1 QKSKTLP
8 RMESSEVI
16 STEKPTVVIQLN
28 PQATQDGVICDEGDY
43 HYTALKRLF
52 KAEPKALGTV
62 QIMVGLMVFFLGI
75 VLRIRVPEYSYYG
88 VFEYSG
94 ITYWGSLVYIS
105 AGSLSVAA
113 QNKLYPCL
121 VKASLLMNVIS
132 AMTAT
137 LAIVLMS
144 IQCRHDLGI
153 IGILLVFS
161 ILEFI
166 ISICI
171 SVFACKATM
180 LQCCIYAYF
189 VIYLKTV
196 LLHQA
201 HVFSFSCLTW
211 RKRLYL
217 LTKFLNEYILNVC

>member
-1 QKSKTLP
+1 
-8 RMESSEVI
+8 MESSEVI

-121 VKASLLMNVIS
+121 VKVSHGVNTFSTLI
-132 AMTAT
+132 AMI
-137 LAIVLMS
+137 AIVLMS
-144 IQCRHDLGI
+144 MQLASIPRNHHF
-153 IGILLVFS
+153 ILPTIV
-161 ILEFI
+161 ILAFTILQFI

-171 SVFACKATM
+171 STFSYKA
-180 LQCCIYAYF
+180 ISNNDS
-189 VIYLKTV
+189 TV
-196 LLHQA
+196 VNVA
-201 HVFSFSCLTW
+201 
-211 RKRLYL
+211 
-217 LTKFLNEYILNVC
+217 LN